1 MISLNDKKYI
11 LFDLDG
17 TITDSCE
24 GIVNSVRY
32 ALKKFEIIEYDT
44 EVLYKFIGPPLLDSF
59 MKYYGFS
66 KEKAVTAVKYY
77 REYYSKTGIFENRLY
92 EGIGELLK
100 ELHQNGK
107 RVILATSK
115 PEKFADIILEH
126 FNISKYFDFVGG
138 ATMNEKRSQK
148 EEVIDYI
155 LKSQNISPD
164 NAVMIG
170 DTKFDIIG
178 AHMFGMEAIG
188 VLYGFGSE
196 QDLIDANADHIVTNV
211 NELKK
216 LLI

>member
-1 MISLNDKKYI
+1 MNDKKYN

-170 DTKFDIIG
+170 DTKFVILG
-178 AHMFGMEAIG
+178 AHMVGMEAIG

-196 QDLIDANADHIVTNV
+196 QDLIDANADHIIANV

>member
-1 MISLNDKKYI
+1 MNDKKYI

-196 QDLIDANADHIVTNV
+196 QDLIDANADHIVANV

>member
-1 MISLNDKKYI
+1 MISLKNKKYI

-32 ALKKFEIIEYDT
+32 ALKKFEIVEYDM

-59 MKYYGFS
+59 MKYYGFN
-66 KEKAVTAVKYY
+66 KEKAITAVKYY

-92 EGIGELLK
+92 EGIAELLK
-100 ELHQNGK
+100 ELHKNGK

-115 PEKFADIILEH
+115 PEKFANIILEH
-126 FNISKYFDFVGG
+126 FNILKYFDFVGG
-138 ATMNEKRSQK
+138 ATMDEKRSQK

-155 LKSQNISPD
+155 LKVQNINPN

-196 QDLIDANADHIVTNV
+196 QDLINVEADHIVANV
-211 NELKK
+211 TELKK
-216 LLI
+216 ILI

>member
-1 MISLNDKKYI
+1 MNDKKYI

-155 LKSQNISPD
+155 LKSQNINPD

-196 QDLIDANADHIVTNV
+196 QDLIDANADHIVANV

-216 LLI
+216 SLI